1 MTSPIADLYNRAT
14 PDWERQTPLLVSDFT
29 ARPFV
34 LSLCEPLVGAAVL
47 DAGCGEGFMARHLR
61 QRGARTVEGID
72 ISAGM
77 LGAAQAAEQA
87 HPLGITFALATVVD
101 LSRFPDAAFDLVL
114 AVAVLNYL
122 SLADTVTALGEIRR
136 VLRPG
141 GRLVFAV
148 PHPALPFLRP
158 PAPPL
163 FFDRAACGYFSGRGH
178 EFHGQMW
185 RRDGRAVPVRCVHK
199 TLADYFDALTHAGFT
214 TMPDVHELGVTDE
227 HLRLDPAFFGP
238 LVDQPLQVAF
248 RLVR

>member
-1 MTSPIADLYNRAT
+1 MLAT
-14 PDWERQTPLLVSDFT
+14 
-29 ARPFV
+29 
-34 LSLCEPLVGAAVL
+34 
-47 DAGCGEGFMARHLR
+47 
-61 QRGARTVEGID
+61 
-72 ISAGM
+72 
-77 LGAAQAAEQA
+77 AQAAEQTR
-87 HPLGITFALATVVD
+87 PLGITFALATVVD

-122 SLADTVTALGEIRR
+122 TLADTETALREIRR
-136 VLRPG
+136 VLRLG

-199 TLADYFDALTHAGFT
+199 TLADYFDTLTYAGFT
-214 TMPDVHELGVTDE
+214 TIPDVHELGVTDE